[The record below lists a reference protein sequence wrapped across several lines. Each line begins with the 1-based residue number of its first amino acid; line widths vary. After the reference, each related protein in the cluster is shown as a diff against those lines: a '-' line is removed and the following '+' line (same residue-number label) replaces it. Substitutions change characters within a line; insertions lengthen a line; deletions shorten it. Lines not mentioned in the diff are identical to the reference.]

1 MKKVEIEIPD
11 GKRIEWVNNVLTLVD
26 DKPVNI
32 MEKVRGYNDAC
43 KVLGIENFLDE
54 PNPIM
59 NMMGIDYEIPKNV
72 IAMMKLETIIEA
84 LNEGWIAIEH
94 INDERWSPVF
104 DVFNKY
110 NENDYKGHVVAYVDN
125 NPDTHKGIEFTNVYS
140 DDTNT
145 DLGYGPRFVLKSREL
160 ANYCGEQFIQLWAD
174 FLLG

>member
-59 NMMGIDYEIPKNV
+59 NMVGIDYEIPKNV

-84 LNEGWIAIEH
+84 LNEGWVATGH
-94 INDERWSPVF
+94 INDRWWFPWFYRF
-104 DVFNKY
+104 DKCTESEY
-110 NENDYKGHVVAYVDN
+110 DGLILAKS
-125 NPDTHKGIEFTNVYS
+125 YS
-140 DDTNT
+140 DSSMYCGLAYAGVSGHAT
-145 DLGYGPRFVLKSREL
+145 LARSIHGSRLVLKSSEL
-160 ANYCGEQFIQLWAD
+160 AEYCGKQFIQLWAD
-174 FLLG
+174 YLLS